1 MNNLDFDWNKP
12 ADNILIQRF
21 HTFFEVKPE
30 YQHLITDQAI
40 IETFH
45 NIYQAFEESEY
56 SVQWFIDLGQRI
68 RNTTVGT
75 ERDQLL
81 IEFKNARDI
90 FLLDLPI
97 LDFIEELYQPL
108 IKSLS
113 NRSLHLENA
122 IRFKGDEARIMR
134 FEDHH
139 ILYFLT
145 PNLAGLVDSAAAEIG
160 LEKDE
165 INNNMSATEIIEYLK
180 YFKNT
185 QGVVKHNPH
194 YNLFDDLVADE
205 QNTAMMEGFAQE
217 YHQTIDL
224 ISPDFSIAES

>member
-1 MNNLDFDWNKP
+1 MNNLDFAWNQP
-12 ADNILIQRF
+12 QDNILIERF

-30 YQHLITDQAI
+30 YQHLITDSAI
-40 IETFH
+40 VETFH
-45 NIYQAFEESEY
+45 NIYQEFEESEY
-56 SVQWFIDLGQRI
+56 SVQWFIDMAKRI
-68 RNTTVGT
+68 RNTTVRE
-75 ERDQLL
+75 ERDHL
-81 IEFKNARDI
+81 IKEFKNARDQ
-90 FLLDLPI
+90 FLFSLPI

-108 IKSLS
+108 LKSLR
-113 NRSLHLENA
+113 NRRLHLEDA
-122 IRFKGDEARIMR
+122 IRFKGDEAGIMR

-217 YHQTIDL
+217 YHQTIDV